1 MFLLRLLP
9 ALALALLISLGLFW
23 VMQLL
28 IAPPDDIVVERR
40 EFKPL
45 EISRAVRE
53 EPEDPV
59 DDADERESGLPPAL
73 PSAPNFDVPGSA
85 VIATPTAIVAPI
97 PNAKMKTQVSGGL
110 TLGGGFGN
118 SFGGFTG
125 GSGAG
130 LSGFG
135 SGKGFSGKSLIPLAT
150 ARPQIPK
157 DAYERG
163 IEGWVE
169 IVFVVTR
176 KGKVRNIRII
186 NAQPRGVFEAAMVE
200 ATSRWI
206 YPKSNRSREV
216 KQRFDFK
223 LEDYRDNW

>member
-1 MFLLRLLP
+1 
-9 ALALALLISLGLFW
+9 
-23 VMQLL
+23 MQLL
-28 IAPPDDIVVERR
+28 VAPPDDIVVERR

-45 EISRAVRE
+45 EIARTVPD

-85 VIATPTAIVAPI
+85 VIATPTAIAMPT
-97 PNAKMKTQVSGGL
+97 PNAKMKIPVSGGL
-110 TLGGGFGN
+110 NLGGGFGN
-118 SFGGFTG
+118 AFGGFTG

-135 SGKGFSGKSLIPLAT
+135 SGKGFSGKPLTPLTT

-169 IVFVVTR
+169 VVFMVTR

-186 NAQPRGVFEAAMVE
+186 NAQPRGVFEPAMVE
-200 ATSRWI
+200 AISRWI

-223 LEDYRDNW
+223 LEDYQDNW